1 MKNILILLLLL
12 ICAPALPAQT
22 VTVENRD
29 GKAVIVTRGTNP
41 ETGETIEMVAWK
53 TDPKRYLQG
62 ELKKSENKTVSLKK
76 QAQRIQEQIKAQK
89 ALQTDLKKA
98 IANIDAGLLLE
109 TSIPDVRTPAP
120 APGKKTPAGPKS
132 QPRKPKKE

>member
-1 MKNILILLLLL
+1 MKNIVIILLLL

-29 GKAVIVTRGTNP
+29 GKAVIVTTKTNQ
-41 ETGETIEMVAWK
+41 EGETIEVVAWK
-53 TDPKRYLQG
+53 ADPKSYLQG
-62 ELKKSENKTVSLKK
+62 ELKKSENKTLSLKK
-76 QAQRIQEQIKAQK
+76 QAQRIQDDLKAQK

-98 IANIDAGLLLE
+98 IAKLDAGLLLE
-109 TSIPDVRTPAP
+109 TSIPEVRTPAP
-120 APGKKTPAGPKS
+120 APGKKTPAGPKR